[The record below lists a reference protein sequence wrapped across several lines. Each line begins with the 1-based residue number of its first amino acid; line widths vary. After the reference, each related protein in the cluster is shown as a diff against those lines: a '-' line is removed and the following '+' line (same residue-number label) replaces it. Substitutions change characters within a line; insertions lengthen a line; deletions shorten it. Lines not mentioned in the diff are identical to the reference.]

1 MTVWSKDGDCFV
13 DRVAGVLLQERGRF
27 ARWGEAG
34 PFAWTVNAIAAQVAS
49 CVNVWIWRRGE
60 VFDLSEG
67 GVRNSS
73 KVQS

>member
-1 MTVWSKDGDCFV
+1 VVTVWSKDGDCFV

-49 CVNVWIWRRGE
+49 CVNVWISPIYLALLLHSRIAYH
-60 VFDLSEG
+60 S
-67 GVRNSS
+67 
-73 KVQS
+73 